1 MSSSSSFGAWFS
13 AQQAGSAPGGSS
25 SGGGAA
31 ASAQPASSSR
41 FGFGSLFGGKP
52 PANDVESGNLTG
64 SGGATGA
71 EDASESSSFLPGFVR
86 NSGLFGQSAPPPS
99 EWACGMSLTQR
110 IQVGILLLFGAGI
123 LFMAAIFVF
132 LPMALIM
139 PSKFATSFSVGS
151 LLFMA
156 AMAMFRGPR
165 TFLMGFLDWSRAPF
179 TVAYLG
185 SLIMTL
191 WATLGG
197 RSYLLIVLAVCAQV
211 AALLWYASTF
221 IPGGTTGMG
230 FVSRMFLSSAASSAR
245 GVAGMVVGRR

>member
-1 MSSSSSFGAWFS
+1 MS
-13 AQQAGSAPGGSS
+13 
-25 SGGGAA
+25 
-31 ASAQPASSSR
+31 
-41 FGFGSLFGGKP
+41 
-52 PANDVESGNLTG
+52 
-64 SGGATGA
+64 
-71 EDASESSSFLPGFVR
+71 
-86 NSGLFGQSAPPPS
+86 
-99 EWACGMSLTQR
+99 MTQR

-139 PSKFATSFSVGS
+139 PSKFATAFSVGS

-165 TFLMGFLDWSRAPF
+165 TFLMGFVDWARAPF

-185 SLIMTL
+185 SLVMTL

-197 RSYLLIVLAVCAQV
+197 HSYLLIVVAVCAQV